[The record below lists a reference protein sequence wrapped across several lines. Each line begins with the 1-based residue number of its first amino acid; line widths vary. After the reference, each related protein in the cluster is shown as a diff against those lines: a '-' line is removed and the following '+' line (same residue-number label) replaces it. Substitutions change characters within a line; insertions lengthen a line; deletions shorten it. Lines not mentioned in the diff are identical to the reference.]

1 MPRLSASAWTQ
12 SGPSWLEAGPRSVAV
27 AALIGCALTIV
38 MTWPTASRLG
48 TMGRFDNGDGRFS
61 IWNVSWVAHAMLNDP
76 LHVLDANIFHPHP
89 RTLTYSELNLG
100 AGVLALPAYAA
111 TRNPVAAHNSAVLI
125 ALFAAFL
132 ATWALVRRLTGSF
145 AAGILAATGYTFSA
159 YTAAHTAHI
168 QLLMVF
174 GFPLIML
181 AFHRLADRP
190 SVAAGIALGG
200 ALAATAL
207 ASGYYGVFAIPL
219 IGLATLIWARRTA
232 RYWVAVA
239 VAAATMAVLVLPV
252 FVPFVN
258 ARAAARATSPSSA
271 EQIARYSAHWLDYV
285 TSAALVGGRVLA
297 GIGGTVGPLVPTGTF
312 QAPNEVLFPGFL
324 IGGLAVIGV
333 WLGLMDATRR
343 RTTLG
348 YLVIGSAAL
357 WASFGPSAGLY
368 SVMTTAVP
376 GISLLRAPVRLGVI
390 VIFALAVLAG
400 FALSRI
406 RRPWVGVLCVG
417 LLVVELWVP
426 WPLRASSPEPRPY
439 HMLRDLPRGGVI
451 EFPFPY
457 IRTDF
462 HQHTRAMLRSTT
474 NWQPLVNGYSDFT
487 PDDFYEIAAP
497 VNGFPDAASFE
508 ILRRRQVRY
517 VLVRLGDYG
526 QYRQTMLDRF
536 PPFDRHLR
544 LLADEGD
551 VRLYEIVSWPEGM
564 AR

>member
-1 MPRLSASAWTQ
+1 MA
-12 SGPSWLEAGPRSVAV
+12 
-27 AALIGCALTIV
+27 AALIGFVLTV
-38 MTWPTASRLG
+38 LMTWPTAPRLG

-61 IWNVSWVAHAMLNDP
+61 IWNVSWVAHAILNDP

-89 RTLTYSELNLG
+89 GTLTYSELNLG
-100 AGVLALPAYAA
+100 AGVLAAPAYAA

-145 AAGILAATGYTFSA
+145 GAGILAATGYTFSA

-181 AFHRLADRP
+181 AFHRLAERP
-190 SVAAGIALGG
+190 SVATGIGLGG
-200 ALAATAL
+200 ALGATAL

-219 IGLATLIWARRTA
+219 IGLATVIWARRSA
-232 RYWVAVA
+232 RYWMAVA
-239 VAAATMAVLVLPV
+239 VAAGTMAVLVLPV
-252 FVPFVN
+252 FVPFLR

-285 TSAALVGGRVLA
+285 TSGTLLGQQTLVTIVDAVR
-297 GIGGTVGPLVPTGTF
+297 PYVPSGMF
-312 QAPNEVLFPGFL
+312 QAPNEVLFPGFV
-324 IGGLAVIGV
+324 IAALAVVGAS
-333 WLGLMDATRR
+333 LGLVDATQRR
-343 RTTLG
+343 AIAG
-348 YLVIGSAAL
+348 YMVIAAAAL

-368 SVMTTAVP
+368 SVMATTVP
-376 GISLLRAPVRLGVI
+376 GISLLRAPVRMGVI
-390 VIFALAVLAG
+390 VILALAVLAG
-400 FALSRI
+400 FALSRV
-406 RRPWVGVLCVG
+406 RRPWVVLLCLG
-417 LLVVELWVP
+417 LLVAELWVP
-426 WPLRASSPEPRPY
+426 WPLRASSAEPRPY
-439 HMLRDLPRGGVI
+439 HMLRELPRGGVI

-497 VNGFPDAASFE
+497 VNGFPDARSFE
-508 ILRRRQVRY
+508 ILRNRQVRY
-517 VLVRLGDYG
+517 VLLRLGEYG
-526 QYRQTMLDRF
+526 QYRQVMLDRF
-536 PPFDRHLR
+536 PPYEQHLR
-544 LLADEGD
+544 LLADERD
-551 VRLYEIVSWPEGM
+551 VRLYEIVSWPEGTP
-564 AR
+564 R